1 MFPNIGRIENVQ
13 PRPPLE
19 RPSVERMG
27 SRIPQRIQNARREKS
42 KTGDFINI
50 YCIPSLLELP
60 RFKCLGLGRFFYLFM
75 CLKCVSYAYR
85 LHLF

>member
-50 YCIPSLLELP
+50 YYIPSLLELP
-60 RFKCLGLGRFFYLFM
+60 PFK
-75 CLKCVSYAYR
+75 
-85 LHLF
+85 